1 MQPLF
6 VLEACGHRSPICKET
21 TCIISDFL
29 HSLGNFPEIRGQCTL
44 LLNGSVTNET
54 VKEYTHGCNDQ
65 SHFEYHSLC
74 ACPNK
79 WLTNEPTQLFFF
91 WRLVVKEKLTHRM
104 HKHSSCRLHHN
115 VSGKAAYLE
124 LEKQLGTL
132 LTKPSLT
139 GWCWT
144 NSQFK
149 QKQENHN
156 PRIDF
161 IAWHIMSGILNKW
174 EVISLCLQLCT
185 VNVALKELSEIEIT
199 RTRGY
204 SGVTHTWIDRH

>member
-1 MQPLF
+1 
-6 VLEACGHRSPICKET
+6 
-21 TCIISDFL
+21 
-29 HSLGNFPEIRGQCTL
+29 
-44 LLNGSVTNET
+44 
-54 VKEYTHGCNDQ
+54 
-65 SHFEYHSLC
+65 
-74 ACPNK
+74 
-79 WLTNEPTQLFFF
+79 
-91 WRLVVKEKLTHRM
+91 M
-104 HKHSSCRLHHN
+104 HKHSLCRLHHN

-204 SGVTHTWIDRH
+204 SGVTHTHELTDIIVTITLVEKKKNERCEVTVQYCYGKFSQGLQTSKMSYEGSLHNHLSNGQTTKWLPPTRKTSLLVLCRQPSLYD